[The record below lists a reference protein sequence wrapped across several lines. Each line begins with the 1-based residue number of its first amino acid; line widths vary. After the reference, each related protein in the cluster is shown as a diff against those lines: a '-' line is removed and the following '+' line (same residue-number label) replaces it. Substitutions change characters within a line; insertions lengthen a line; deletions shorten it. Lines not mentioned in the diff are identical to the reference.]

1 MSNTASTSGSL
12 SPPSERR
19 VHARQALKS
28 LAYVE
33 VGAANGGVI
42 LNIGEGG
49 LALQAVSA
57 IEKQR
62 SPRVRFQCE
71 PSHSWIESEARV
83 AWTSE
88 TQTMVGLE
96 FVKLP
101 EAARKQIRE
110 WIDFEI
116 KGPAPQAVSEGP
128 NKWSRVV
135 SETRAPEPPNPYLQP
150 TAAPPERTDAIA
162 TLKRYLV
169 DERNRILLHD
179 LVMGEADRLCGKIA
193 TEAAAASANV
203 ARGAIL
209 QRLRRYEELTQPLLL
224 LMSTGCYW
232 GEPIHDAIWT
242 AVVERV
248 ATSAAQGPL
257 ITTADRLKSYPALLL
272 VYGGGISAVSRE
284 KYSTLQALLVG
295 PRIYS
300 KEGELA
306 AVHRLVAR
314 HILGDEIPGV
324 ETGDKNAEAA
334 ASDYLHHVLRPLVR
348 EFLPSDADYDEAFD
362 RFEYLTALVWVDE
375 NPRSARLDWV
385 PSDAPSGKFIRG
397 TAPPGEPI
405 ARQIDREIEM
415 FKSKW
420 PPLRGKMFGGHVDR
434 VISVKERYDEALEE
448 RLSGEAPPERY

>member
-1 MSNTASTSGSL
+1 MSNTASTTGSSG
-12 SPPSERR
+12 PPSERR
-19 VHARQALKS
+19 VHSRQALKS

-71 PSHSWIESEARV
+71 PSHFWIESEARV

-101 EAARKQIRE
+101 DAARKQIRE

-116 KGPAPQAVSEGP
+116 KGPEPASIAEGH

-135 SETRAPEPPNPYLQP
+135 SENRAAEPPNPYLHSP
-150 TAAPPERTDAIA
+150 AASPERADTIA

-179 LVMGEADRLCGKIA
+179 LVMGEAERLCTKIA
-193 TEAAAASANV
+193 SEAAAASANV

-209 QRLRRYEELTQPLLL
+209 QRLRRYEELTQPLLS
-224 LMSTGCYW
+224 LMTTGCYW
-232 GEPIHDAIWT
+232 GELSHDAIWS

-248 ATSAAQGPL
+248 AGTAVQASAG
-257 ITTADRLKSYPALLL
+257 TAGDLMKFYPALLL
-272 VYGGGISAVSRE
+272 VYGAGISAVSRE
-284 KYSTLQALLVG
+284 KYSTLQALLVA

-300 KEGELA
+300 KEGEFA
-306 AVHRLVAR
+306 AVHRLVAK
-314 HILGDEIPGV
+314 HVLGDEIPGIDL
-324 ETGDKNAEAA
+324 GDKNPEAA
-334 ASDYLHHVLRPLVR
+334 ASVYLHHILRPLVR
-348 EFLPSDADYDEAFD
+348 EYLPSDADYDEAFD

-385 PSDAPSGKFIRG
+385 PLDAPSGKFIRD
-397 TAPPGEPI
+397 AVPPRTPI
-405 ARQIDREIEM
+405 ARQIDREIEIS
-415 FKSKW
+415 KAKW

>member
-1 MSNTASTSGSL
+1 MSNTAITPGSSG
-12 SPPSERR
+12 PQRERR
-19 VHARQALKS
+19 VHARQAVKS

-57 IEKQR
+57 IDGQR
-62 SPRVRFQCE
+62 LPRVRFQCE
-71 PSHSWIESEARV
+71 PSHSWIESEVRV
-83 AWTSE
+83 AWTGE

-110 WIDFEI
+110 WINYEI
-116 KGPAPQAVSEGP
+116 KGPEPLSIAEGP
-128 NKWSRVV
+128 HKWSRVV
-135 SETRAPEPPNPYLQP
+135 SENRAPETPNPYLQSP
-150 TAAPPERTDAIA
+150 TAAPERADAIA

-179 LVMGEADRLCGKIA
+179 LVMGEADRLCAKITA
-193 TEAAAASANV
+193 EAAAASANV

-209 QRLRRYEELTQPLLL
+209 QRLRRYEELTHPLLS
-224 LMSTGCYW
+224 LMTTGCYW
-232 GEPIHDAIWT
+232 GEPIHDAIWC
-242 AVVERV
+242 AAVERV
-248 ATSAAQGPL
+248 ASSGAQGSSV
-257 ITTADRLKSYPALLL
+257 TAADRLRSYPALLL
-272 VYGGGISAVSRE
+272 VYGGGIAAVIRE
-284 KYSTLQALLVG
+284 KYSTLQALLVT

-300 KEGELA
+300 KEGEVA

-324 ETGDKNAEAA
+324 ESGDKNAETA
-334 ASDYLHHVLRPLVR
+334 ASDYLHQALRPLVR
-348 EFLPSDADYDEAFD
+348 EFLPSDADYNEAFD

-385 PSDAPSGKFIRG
+385 PTDAPSGKFIRG
-397 TAPPGEPI
+397 AAPTGEPI
-405 ARQIDREIEM
+405 SRQIDREIEM
-415 FKSKW
+415 FKAKW
-420 PPLRGKMFGGHVDR
+420 APLRGKMFGGHVDR

-448 RLSGEAPPERY
+448 RLSGNPPPDRY